1 MLENIVN
8 NSIILL
14 LKEFFLNRN
23 EHAYVVGGFIRD
35 CLLGVESSD
44 IDIVVSSGKAKCL
57 AKDFADS
64 INGYFVELDNV
75 NNIYR
80 VVLHDKTSYVDFADC
95 VGRTIEEDLRRRDF
109 TINAIA
115 YSLLQDKIID
125 VCHGLDDI
133 NNAVIREIAEENI
146 VDDPIR
152 LFRAFRFKSTLGFD
166 LSLGLREI
174 VKNHAQKIQL
184 TAKERI
190 NVELIKLLGGKY
202 SVKAL
207 QALDE
212 FNILE
217 LIIPEVKEIKKI
229 PPNSHHHLCLLE
241 HSIETV
247 KQVQAYYEN
256 ASAEVR
262 EHLDSE
268 YASGQKR
275 IAYLKLAAFLHDVG
289 KPATWQIE
297 PETGRHRF
305 IMHDVE
311 GAKII
316 VPTLKNLKFS
326 KKQITYIQKIIKNHI
341 YPASLVTSNDSSEKA
356 YLRFFRK
363 MEDEVIDI
371 IAVAYADRLSA
382 LGPDITKEMIDQ
394 NISGLQH
401 LLDSY
406 LVKKNVLAPL
416 PKLLDG
422 QEIMEL
428 LKIPASRKLGQII
441 EQLKEAQISSDVVTK
456 EDAIEFVKRLDLG

>member
-1 MLENIVN
+1 M
-8 NSIILL
+8 
-14 LKEFFLNRN
+14 
-23 EHAYVVGGFIRD
+23 
-35 CLLGVESSD
+35 
-44 IDIVVSSGKAKCL
+44 
-57 AKDFADS
+57 
-64 INGYFVELDNV
+64 
-75 NNIYR
+75 
-80 VVLHDKTSYVDFADC
+80 
-95 VGRTIEEDLRRRDF
+95 
-109 TINAIA
+109 
-115 YSLLQDKIID
+115 
-125 VCHGLDDI
+125 
-133 NNAVIREIAEENI
+133 
-146 VDDPIR
+146 
-152 LFRAFRFKSTLGFD
+152 
-166 LSLGLREI
+166 
-174 VKNHAQKIQL
+174 
-184 TAKERI
+184 
-190 NVELIKLLGGKY
+190 
-202 SVKAL
+202 
-207 QALDE
+207 
-212 FNILE
+212 
-217 LIIPEVKEIKKI
+217 
-229 PPNSHHHLCLLE
+229 
-241 HSIETV
+241 
-247 KQVQAYYEN
+247 
-256 ASAEVR
+256 
-262 EHLDSE
+262 
-268 YASGQKR
+268 
-275 IAYLKLAAFLHDVG
+275 HDVG

-341 YPASLVTSNDSSEKA
+341 YPASLVTSNDASEKA

-441 EQLKEAQISSDVVTK
+441 EQLKDAQVSSDVVTK